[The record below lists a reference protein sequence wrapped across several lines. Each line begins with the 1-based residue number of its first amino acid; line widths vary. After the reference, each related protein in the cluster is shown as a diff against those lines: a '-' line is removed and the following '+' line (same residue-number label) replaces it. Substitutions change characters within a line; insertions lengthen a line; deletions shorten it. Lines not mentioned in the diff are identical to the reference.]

1 MSTEEYIAITIYQ
14 DSNTRYFKKIN
25 YSDDV
30 KIITENEYNS
40 NYNDGDLLN
49 INDADNEAINKFFQK
64 KNIFNEKKNIFNEKT
79 QGGYKENKNEK
90 KYGYS
95 TKVRKSFKNIQRNIR
110 NKTLKV

>member
-14 DSNTRYFKKIN
+14 DSNTREFKKIN

-30 KIITENEYNS
+30 KIITEI
-40 NYNDGDLLN
+40 NDYDENNLLD
-49 INDADNEAINKFFQK
+49 INDADNEAINKFFQ
-64 KNIFNEKKNIFNEKT
+64 EKNIFNEKT
-79 QGGYKENKNEK
+79 EGGYKENKNEK

>member
-14 DSNTRYFKKIN
+14 DSNTRDFKKIN

-30 KIITENEYNS
+30 KIITEITEI
-40 NYNDGDLLN
+40 NDYDEDNLLN
-49 INDADNEAINKFFQK
+49 INDADNEAINKFSQE
-64 KNIFNEKKNIFNEKT
+64 NIIFNEKSE
-79 QGGYKENKNEK
+79 GGYKENKNEK

>member
-14 DSNTRYFKKIN
+14 DSNTREFKKIN

-30 KIITENEYNS
+30 KIITEITEI
-40 NYNDGDLLN
+40 NDYDENNLLN
-49 INDADNEAINKFFQK
+49 INDADNEAINKFFQ
-64 KNIFNEKKNIFNEKT
+64 EKNIFNEKT
-79 QGGYKENKNEK
+79 KGGYKENKNEK

>member
-14 DSNTRYFKKIN
+14 DSNTRDFKKIN

-40 NYNDGDLLN
+40 NYYNDDLLN
-49 INDADNEAINKFFQK
+49 INDADNEAINKFFQEK
-64 KNIFNEKKNIFNEKT
+64 IIFNEKNE
-79 QGGYKENKNEK
+79 GGYKENKNEK

>member
-1 MSTEEYIAITIYQ
+1 MSSEEYIAITIYQ
-14 DSNTRYFKKIN
+14 DSNTRDFKEIN

-30 KIITENEYNS
+30 QIITENEFNTKYN
-40 NYNDGDLLN
+40 NNNDETNLLDIEN
-49 INDADNEAINKFFQK
+49 ADEDTINDFFQK
-64 KNIFNEKKNIFNEKT
+64 INIFNENNEKT
-79 QGGYKENKNEK
+79 EGGYKENKNEK